1 VVAVSYQLFILAFLL
16 LENAPMESKP
26 RAQSNVTAAKRDT
39 AKRGKNNSETARLFL
54 DVDEVIRRSQAVPF
68 TRYVE

>member
-1 VVAVSYQLFILAFLL
+1 
-16 LENAPMESKP
+16 MESKP
-26 RAQSNVTAAKRDT
+26 RVQTKVAAAKRDR
-39 AKRGKNNSETARLFL
+39 AKRGKSTETARLFL